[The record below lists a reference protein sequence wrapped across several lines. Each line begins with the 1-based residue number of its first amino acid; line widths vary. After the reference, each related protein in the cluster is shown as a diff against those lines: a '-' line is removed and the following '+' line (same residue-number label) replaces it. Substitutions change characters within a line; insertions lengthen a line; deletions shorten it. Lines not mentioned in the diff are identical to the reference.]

1 MPVVLTPDGLDYIP
15 SWTDSA
21 VFGLAKSIIL
31 RIFLIKNLFSK
42 QSVLFPGS
50 VRFTKH
56 WVKINERGL
65 LNDDEWILQQIE
77 IIWFRAFF

>member
-1 MPVVLTPDGLDYIP
+1 MPVVLTPDGLDYIS

-21 VFGLAKSIIL
+21 VFGWAKSIF
-31 RIFLIKNLFSK
+31 RWIFLIENLFSK
-42 QSVLFPGS
+42 QNVLFSGS
-50 VRFTKH
+50 VRITKH